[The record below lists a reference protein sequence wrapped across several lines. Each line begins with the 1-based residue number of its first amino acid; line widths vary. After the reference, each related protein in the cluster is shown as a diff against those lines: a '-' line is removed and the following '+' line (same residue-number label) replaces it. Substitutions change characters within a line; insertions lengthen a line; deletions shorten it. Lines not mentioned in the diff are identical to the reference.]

1 MNIEN
6 NINHADTLAILRIAG
21 GHTTQRDI
29 ASSIGYSVG
38 KVNYILK
45 ALIEKGLIKIEN
57 FSNSENKKN
66 YKYLLTEQ
74 GIKEKIALTEKFI
87 ERKKQEY
94 EELQGELEAM
104 KKANIV

>member
-6 NINHADTLAILRIAG
+6 NINHADTLAVIRMAG

-45 ALIEKGLIKIEN
+45 ALVEKGLIKIEN
-57 FSNSENKKN
+57 FSNSDNKKTTN
-66 YKYLLTEQ
+66 IFLPNK
-74 GIKEKIALTEKFI
+74 AS
-87 ERKKQEY
+87 KKR
-94 EELQGELEAM
+94 
-104 KKANIV
+104 

>member
-6 NINHADTLAILRIAG
+6 NINHTDTLAILRIAG
-21 GHTTQRDI
+21 GHITQRDI

-38 KVNYILK
+38 KVNFILK
-45 ALIEKGLIKIEN
+45 ALIEKGFIKIEN
-57 FSNSENKKN
+57 FSNSKNKKN

-87 ERKKQEY
+87 ERKKREY
-94 EELQGELEAM
+94 EELQCELEAM
-104 KKANIV
+104 RQ

>member
-6 NINHADTLAILRIAG
+6 NINNADTLAILRIAG

-45 ALIEKGLIKIEN
+45 VLIEKGLIKIEN

-74 GIKEKIALTEKFI
+74 GIKEKIDLTEKFI
-87 ERKKQEY
+87 KRKKREY
-94 EELQGELEAM
+94 EELQCELDAM
-104 KKANIV
+104 KKCD